1 MVIDLYVVAPPGG
14 PEALDLVLE
23 ACVEAGLDGLCLLGV
38 AAPPPVQAARASRFS
53 ARLGLFFGV
62 QFPVDRGLLV
72 WLPRD
77 PAVLDREDWR
87 APPPRNADDVL
98 ALAQVHGGTVLAA
111 HPYDR
116 SRGTSFGDAI
126 FGVAGL
132 GGIQVA
138 NARLER
144 FRNNMAIDATIRAK
158 AAAFGGTGPES
169 PDRIGRAATVFLD
182 ALPDQAA
189 LVDALQRGDTWAV
202 EFLASP
208 DEDDGREAGRGGRE
222 SDGRPPRHNGGRDR
236 GRGRPAQ
243 GQGHRQGGN
252 RR

>member
-14 PEALDLVLE
+14 PEALDPVLE
-23 ACVEAGLDGLCLLGV
+23 ACVEAGLDGLCLLGT
-38 AAPPPVQAARASRFS
+38 AAPPPVQAARASRFA

-62 QFPVDRGLLV
+62 QFQVDRGVLV

-77 PAVLDREDWR
+77 PDVLDREDWR
-87 APPPRNADDVL
+87 EPAPRSADDVV
-98 ALAQVHGGTVLAA
+98 ALARAHGGTVLAT

-126 FGVAGL
+126 FGVTEL

-158 AAAFGGTGPES
+158 TAAFGGTGPEG

-189 LVDALQRGDTWAV
+189 LVDALLRGDTWAV

-208 DEDDGREAGRGGRE
+208 DEDNGREEGRGGRDP
-222 SDGRPPRHNGGRDR
+222 DGRPPRRDGGRDR
-236 GRGRPAQ
+236 GRGRPAH
-243 GQGHRQGGN
+243 GHGHRQGGN